1 MKRNAVLADAGMKI
15 NGDRAR
21 DYGDAYENHS
31 RIAMM
36 WSAIL
41 KRDVSPS
48 EVALCMIALKLSR
61 LANQPEHLDSWVDVC
76 GYAALG
82 GEFCDD
88 AEEESPA

>member
-21 DYGDAYENHS
+21 DYGAAYENHS
-31 RIAMM
+31 RIGQMWGAILGVDISPSQVAMM
-36 WSAIL
+36 
-41 KRDVSPS
+41 
-48 EVALCMIALKLSR
+48 MIALKLSR
-61 LANQPEHLDSWVDVC
+61 LTNRPDHLDSWVDVC